1 MFATAGERQLA
12 ALPGFSLAIMSGAQG
27 GYSTAQLLLDITQGS
42 RVSSA
47 AYGEAPAPLTLAA
60 PGTTAPLAGWQK
72 DARRARDAPAEL
84 YPGLLASRVP
94 AGAAYAGPAGAHP
107 GLDAAAAAGRDGR
120 PAAVSLGPPASLATR
135 VRALLARHRLVVADV
150 PRGTPGRAELRALA
164 ATRDPGELLIVVQR
178 PLLAPAGGLLWVGAA
193 GIGAR
198 SSGELTSASTRQR
211 GLVSDIDI
219 APTIL
224 AHLGLPRPSAMSGS
238 VMHGEGSLHGGAMRA
253 TMARLGVIGARRLPA
268 LAWLLAAWA
277 LLVLA
282 CSRFGR
288 SARGRAMR
296 AGALGVLWAPAASLV
311 PAALAPSAP
320 VEYAMIA
327 LGCPALGALS
337 DRLLGWPR
345 APVAPALAAVTVLT
359 ADALAGSQLLM
370 RSLLGPDPALGA
382 RFYGIGNVL
391 KSGLAVLVLVA
402 VAGALYPSARGRRP
416 ALAMALAG
424 ALLALLEGA
433 ARLGAGVGGVILV
446 GFAFAVAAATL
457 LPGATTRR
465 RLLIVLLSPV
475 AALAVLAVVDLA
487 TAGGG
492 GHFTGSILHARSASD
507 LREVLVR
514 RYEAAWRELRNGG
527 MPLASLAALAAA
539 AAALRWRARLLSPV
553 RGDPAWLAALHGS
566 LAAGVVGSLVED
578 SGPVLLVVAVF
589 TGACVCCYLWARPQ
603 ARRHT
608 PGRRHAARSHA
619 RRRPAVPVR

>member
-1 MFATAGERQLA
+1 
-12 ALPGFSLAIMSGAQG
+12 
-27 GYSTAQLLLDITQGS
+27 
-42 RVSSA
+42 
-47 AYGEAPAPLTLAA
+47 
-60 PGTTAPLAGWQK
+60 
-72 DARRARDAPAEL
+72 
-84 YPGLLASRVP
+84 
-94 AGAAYAGPAGAHP
+94 
-107 GLDAAAAAGRDGR
+107 
-120 PAAVSLGPPASLATR
+120 
-135 VRALLARHRLVVADV
+135 
-150 PRGTPGRAELRALA
+150 
-164 ATRDPGELLIVVQR
+164 
-178 PLLAPAGGLLWVGAA
+178 
-193 GIGAR
+193 
-198 SSGELTSASTRQR
+198 
-211 GLVSDIDI
+211 
-219 APTIL
+219 
-224 AHLGLPRPSAMSGS
+224 MSGS
-238 VMHGEGSLHGGAMRA
+238 VMHGEGSLHGAALRA
-253 TMARLGVIGARRLPA
+253 TMARLGVIGERRLPA

-296 AGALGVLWAPAASLV
+296 AGALGVLWAPVASLV

-424 ALLALLEGA
+424 GLLALLEGA

-457 LPGATTRR
+457 LPGAATRR

-475 AALAVLAVVDLA
+475 AALVVLAVVDLA

-514 RYEAAWRELRNGG
+514 RYEAAWRELRSGA
-527 MPLASLAALAAA
+527 MPLASLAALAAT

-553 RGDPAWLAALHGS
+553 RGDPAWLAALYGS

-589 TGACVCCYLWARPQ
+589 TGACACCYLWARPP